1 MKLVVEKEKYF
12 VEFLREKYGISEKI
26 VYIFETK
33 WDLECFLHMHDN
45 EFYDGKFHDLSYGV
59 NSYGKKVRREFCET
73 ILSIS
78 NHQEL
83 KIEVEK

>member
-33 WDLECFLHMHDN
+33 WDLECFLHMHD
-45 EFYDGKFHDLSYGV
+45 HDLSYGE

-83 KIEVEK
+83 KIEEGN